1 MHTMKALTLAVV
13 LLSSAAA
20 LAQTAPR
27 PEDAASAAGAELRR
41 PPPPGYGN
49 PRPQPV
55 PMPTPVPTRNM
66 AVVDREQMERRINR
80 LENAL
85 RDAMSRTRDGKGRES
100 IRAAMEELDK
110 LSEYVDD
117 AAPYGT
123 GLPPPNQGPG
133 PMPQPMPPPPPVV
146 RPIADAQFRSITQA
160 MVRESFP
167 NEKLRILGQVAPN
180 ENFLVSHV
188 LSMLGQFSFSS
199 DKLEVVRLMRP
210 TLLDPQ
216 NGYQLYQAFPFSND
230 KAKLQQILDS
240 GGRY

>member
-20 LAQTAPR
+20 LAQTAPKTA
-27 PEDAASAAGAELRR
+27 ESVTISGGAEFRR
-41 PPPPGYGN
+41 PPPPGQST
-49 PRPQPV
+49 PRPGPMPQPMPMPV
-55 PMPTPVPTRNM
+55 PSRNQ
-66 AVVDREQMERRINR
+66 VVIDREQVARRIDR

-85 RDAMSRTRDGKGRES
+85 RDAMSRTKDAKGRES
-100 IRAAMEELDK
+100 IRNAMEELDK

-117 AAPYGT
+117 AAPVVVNHPAP
-123 GLPPPNQGPG
+123 LP
-133 PMPQPMPPPPPVV
+133 PPPPPVV
-146 RPIADAQFRSITQA
+146 RPISDVQFRNITAA

-167 NEKLRILGQVAPN
+167 REKLRILSQVAPN
-180 ENFLVSHV
+180 ENFLVTHI
-188 LSMLGQFSFSS
+188 LSVLGQFNFSN

-230 KAKLQQILDS
+230 KQQLQAILDS

>member
-1 MHTMKALTLAVV
+1 MKALTLAVV
-13 LLSSAAA
+13 LLSSAAS

-27 PEDAASAAGAELRR
+27 AEESVNVNSSADFRR
-41 PPPPGYGN
+41 APPPGHSTPRPGPQPQPMPPPP
-49 PRPQPV
+49 PA
-55 PMPTPVPTRNM
+55 RNQ
-66 AVVDREQMERRINR
+66 AVVDRDQVARRIDR

-85 RDAMSRTRDGKGRES
+85 RDAMSRTKDAKGRES

-117 AAPYGT
+117 AAPYVT
-123 GLPPPNQGPG
+123 NIPAPL
-133 PMPQPMPPPPPVV
+133 PPPPPVV

-167 NEKLRILGQVAPN
+167 REKLRILSQVAPN
-180 ENFLVSHV
+180 ENFLVSHI
-188 LSMLGQFSFSS
+188 LSVLGQFSFSG
-199 DKLEVVRLMRP
+199 DKLEVVRIMRP

-230 KAKLQQILDS
+230 KAKLQEILEG

>member
-20 LAQTAPR
+20 LAQTAPTTA
-27 PEDAASAAGAELRR
+27 ESVTISGGAEFRR
-41 PPPPGYGN
+41 PPPPGQST
-49 PRPQPV
+49 PRPGPMPQPMPMPV
-55 PMPTPVPTRNM
+55 PSRNQV
-66 AVVDREQMERRINR
+66 VVDREQVERRINR

-85 RDAMSRTRDGKGRES
+85 RDAMSRTKDSKGRES
-100 IRAAMEELDK
+100 IRNAMEELDK
-110 LSEYVDD
+110 LSEYVDA
-117 AAPYGT
+117 AAPVVVNHPAP
-123 GLPPPNQGPG
+123 LP
-133 PMPQPMPPPPPVV
+133 PPPPPVV
-146 RPIADAQFRSITQA
+146 RPISDVQFRNITAA

-167 NEKLRILGQVAPN
+167 REKLRILSQVAPN
-180 ENFLVSHV
+180 ENFLVTHI
-188 LSMLGQFSFSS
+188 LSVLGQFNFSN

-230 KAKLQQILDS
+230 KQQLQAILDS

>member
-20 LAQTAPR
+20 LAQTAPKTA
-27 PEDAASAAGAELRR
+27 ESVTISGGAEFRR
-41 PPPPGYGN
+41 PPPPGQST
-49 PRPQPV
+49 PRPGPMPQPMPMPV
-55 PMPTPVPTRNM
+55 PSRNQ
-66 AVVDREQMERRINR
+66 VVIDREQVARRIDR
-80 LENAL
+80 LESAL
-85 RDAMSRTRDGKGRES
+85 RDAMSRTKDAKGRES
-100 IRAAMEELDK
+100 IRNAMEELDK

-117 AAPYGT
+117 AAPVVVNHPAP
-123 GLPPPNQGPG
+123 LP
-133 PMPQPMPPPPPVV
+133 PPPPPVV
-146 RPIADAQFRSITQA
+146 RPISDVQFRNITAA

-167 NEKLRILGQVAPN
+167 REKLRILSQVAPN
-180 ENFLVSHV
+180 ENFLVTHI
-188 LSMLGQFSFSS
+188 LSVLGQFNFSN

-230 KAKLQQILDS
+230 KQQLQAILDS

>member
-1 MHTMKALTLAVV
+1 MHIMKALTLAVV

-20 LAQTAPR
+20 LAQTGPR
-27 PEDAASAAGAELRR
+27 PEDSANAAAAELRR
-41 PPPPGYGN
+41 PPPPGYTP
-49 PRPQPV
+49 PRPQPQ
-55 PMPTPVPTRNM
+55 PVPVPAPVPSRN
-66 AVVDREQMERRINR
+66 AIVVDRQQLERRIDR

-85 RDAMSRTRDGKGRES
+85 RDAMSRTRDNKGRES

-117 AAPYGT
+117 AAPYG
-123 GLPPPNQGPG
+123 QGPG
-133 PMPQPMPPPPPVV
+133 PMPMPQPMPPPPPVV
-146 RPIADAQFRSITQA
+146 RPISDAQFRGITQA

-188 LSMLGQFSFSS
+188 MTLLGQFSFSS
-199 DKLEVVRLMRP
+199 DRLEVVRLMRP

-216 NGYQLYQAFPFSND
+216 NGYQLYQAFPFSTD
-230 KAKLQQILDS
+230 KVKLQQILDS

>member
-1 MHTMKALTLAVV
+1 
-13 LLSSAAA
+13 
-20 LAQTAPR
+20 
-27 PEDAASAAGAELRR
+27 
-41 PPPPGYGN
+41 
-49 PRPQPV
+49 PQPV
-55 PMPTPVPTRNM
+55 PPPPPARDL
-66 AVVDREQMERRINR
+66 AIIEREQVERRIDK

-85 RDAMSRTRDGKGRES
+85 RDAMSRTKDAKGRES
-100 IRAAMEELDK
+100 IRAAMEQLDK
-110 LSEYVDD
+110 LSEYVAD

-123 GLPPPNQGPG
+123 GLPPPGP
-133 PMPQPMPPPPPVV
+133 QHPMPPPPPVV

-167 NEKLRILGQVAPN
+167 REKLRILSQVAPN
-180 ENFLVSHV
+180 ENFLVSHIMTV
-188 LSMLGQFSFSS
+188 LGQFSFSN

-230 KAKLQQILDS
+230 KEKLQSILDS

>member
-20 LAQTAPR
+20 LAQTEPK
-27 PEDAASAAGAELRR
+27 AADSVNIAGGAEFRR
-41 PPPPGYGN
+41 PPPPGHST
-49 PRPQPV
+49 PRPVPMPQPV
-55 PMPTPVPTRNM
+55 PSSNQ
-66 AVVDREQMERRINR
+66 VVIDREQAERRIDR
-80 LENAL
+80 MEKAL
-85 RDAMSRTRDGKGRES
+85 RDAMSRTRDAKGRDS
-100 IRAAMEELDK
+100 IRKAMEELDK
-110 LSEYVDD
+110 LSEYVAD

-123 GLPPPNQGPG
+123 GLPPPGPH
-133 PMPQPMPPPPPVV
+133 QPMPPPPPVV
-146 RPIADAQFRSITQA
+146 RPITDQQFRSITQA

-167 NEKLRILGQVAPN
+167 REKLRILSQVAPN
-180 ENFLVSHV
+180 ENFLVTHI
-188 LSMLGQFSFSS
+188 LSVLGQFSFSN

-230 KAKLQQILDS
+230 KAQLQAILDS

>member
-1 MHTMKALTLAVV
+1 MKALTLAVA
-13 LLSSAAA
+13 LLTSAAS

-27 PEDAASAAGAELRR
+27 PEDSVNAAASELRR
-41 PPPPGYGN
+41 APPPGHST
-49 PRPQPV
+49 PRPVPQPS
-55 PMPTPVPTRNM
+55 RNL
-66 AVVDREQMERRINR
+66 AIIDREQMERRIDR

-85 RDAMSRTRDGKGRES
+85 RDAMSRTRDNKGREG

-110 LSEYVDD
+110 LSEYIDD

-123 GLPPPNQGPG
+123 GLPPPGNIPL
-133 PMPQPMPPPPPVV
+133 PPAPPPPP
-146 RPIADAQFRSITQA
+146 RPVAEAQFRSISQA
-160 MVRESFP
+160 MIRESSSR
-167 NEKLRILGQVAPN
+167 EKLRILSQVAPN

-188 LSMLGQFSFSS
+188 LSLLEQFSFSS

-216 NGYQLYQAFPFSND
+216 NGYQLYQAFAFSSD
-230 KAKLQQILDS
+230 KAKLQTILDS

>member
-20 LAQTAPR
+20 LAQTAPKTA
-27 PEDAASAAGAELRR
+27 DSVTISGGAEFRR
-41 PPPPGYGN
+41 PPPPGQST
-49 PRPQPV
+49 PRPGPMPQPV
-55 PMPTPVPTRNM
+55 PMPVPSRNQ
-66 AVVDREQMERRINR
+66 VVIDREQMARRIDR
-80 LENAL
+80 MENAL
-85 RDAMSRTRDGKGRES
+85 RDAMSRTKDAKGRES
-100 IRAAMEELDK
+100 IRNAMEELDK
-110 LSEYVDD
+110 LSEYVDE

-123 GLPPPNQGPG
+123 GLPPPGP
-133 PMPQPMPPPPPVV
+133 QHPMPPPPPVV
-146 RPIADAQFRSITQA
+146 RPITDVQFRNVTAA

-167 NEKLRILGQVAPN
+167 REKLRILSQVAPN
-180 ENFLVSHV
+180 ENFLVTHI
-188 LSMLGQFSFSS
+188 LSVLGQFNFSN

-230 KAKLQQILDS
+230 KQQLQAILDS

>member
-1 MHTMKALTLAVV
+1 MKALTLAVV

-20 LAQTAPR
+20 LAQTAPKTA
-27 PEDAASAAGAELRR
+27 ESVTISGGAEFRR
-41 PPPPGYGN
+41 PPPPGQST
-49 PRPQPV
+49 PRPGPMPQPMPMPV
-55 PMPTPVPTRNM
+55 PSRNQV
-66 AVVDREQMERRINR
+66 VVDREQVERRINR

-85 RDAMSRTRDGKGRES
+85 RDAMSRTKDAKGRES
-100 IRAAMEELDK
+100 IRNAMEELDK

-117 AAPYGT
+117 AAPVVVNHPAP
-123 GLPPPNQGPG
+123 LP
-133 PMPQPMPPPPPVV
+133 PPPPPVV
-146 RPIADAQFRSITQA
+146 RPISDVQFRNITAA

-167 NEKLRILGQVAPN
+167 REKLRILSQVAPN
-180 ENFLVSHV
+180 ENFLVTHI
-188 LSMLGQFSFSS
+188 LSVLGQFNFSN

-230 KAKLQQILDS
+230 KQQLQAILDS